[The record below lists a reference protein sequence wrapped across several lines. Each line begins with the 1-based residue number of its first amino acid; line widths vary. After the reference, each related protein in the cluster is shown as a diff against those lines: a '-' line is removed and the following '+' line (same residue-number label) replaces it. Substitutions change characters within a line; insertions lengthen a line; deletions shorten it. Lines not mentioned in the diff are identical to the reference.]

1 MTKKRGIEMN
11 HNFGKLV
18 GAAIMGGLGLWNMAM
33 SAHAGPLYWN
43 FGEYTSIDPGGPGA
57 IGTANATY
65 INSNNSGYGYL
76 GSQTP
81 GIISTL
87 TSPGSN
93 LTYSPDPAPGGLS
106 SVALNL
112 SSYGSQMD
120 VSASMATGTTHMYA
134 YSIGDN
140 VPGPDGVATDD
151 SSTIQFDDN
160 LTFSVA
166 GGGSDTI
173 TFDFALDGNI
183 GNSTGPGFGNAWSMA
198 AEQNFGAG
206 FMNWQSGAGFSS
218 GNTPLTAG
226 WNAFSFTNNTQTGFN
241 FTGTLTVTNGEV
253 VPIQFLQVVDCGDGT
268 ICDYSNTA
276 QMSLILPSDVTYTS
290 ASGVFLTQSPVPPSA
305 VPEPS
310 SMLLFGSVLLGLGG
324 TVKRRLFS

>member
-1 MTKKRGIEMN
+1 
-11 HNFGKLV
+11 
-18 GAAIMGGLGLWNMAM
+18 
-33 SAHAGPLYWN
+33 
-43 FGEYTSIDPGGPGA
+43 
-57 IGTANATY
+57 
-65 INSNNSGYGYL
+65 
-76 GSQTP
+76 
-81 GIISTL
+81 
-87 TSPGSN
+87 
-93 LTYSPDPAPGGLS
+93 
-106 SVALNL
+106 
-112 SSYGSQMD
+112 
-120 VSASMATGTTHMYA
+120 MATGTTHMYA

-173 TFDFALDGNI
+173 TFNFALDGNI
-183 GNSTGPGFGNAWSMA
+183 GNSTGPTFGNAWSMA